1 MSSVST
7 SNQFV
12 GALTLLWPTS
22 PLNVAVASWGSTLAE
37 LFVFF
42 DLAEAMQQRLSE
54 YTRFKEEVFSL
65 SLRGL
70 VSTHETGVSCSAKAS
85 FS

>member
-22 PLNVAVASWGSTLAE
+22 PLNVAVASWGSTLAFF
-37 LFVFF
+37 LFF

>member
-1 MSSVST
+1 MAYISSKC
-7 SNQFV
+7 
-12 GALTLLWPTS
+12 GRGLLGQY
-22 PLNVAVASWGSTLAE
+22 LGVFFL
-37 LFVFF
+37 FF